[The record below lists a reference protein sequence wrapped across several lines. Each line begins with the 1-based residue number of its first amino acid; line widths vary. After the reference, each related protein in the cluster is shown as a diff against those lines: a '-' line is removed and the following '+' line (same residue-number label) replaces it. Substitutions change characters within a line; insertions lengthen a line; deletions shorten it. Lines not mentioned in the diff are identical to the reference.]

1 MIVMDKAQR
10 SLDAAR
16 RKYRR
21 AFNRGYSL
29 AARGDDEK
37 GHSILVKA
45 NAELKA
51 AEAAFAQARKENA
64 ELFSVRERRAG
75 RRFQPT

>member
-10 SLDAAR
+10 SLEKAR

-21 AFNRGYSL
+21 SYNRGYSIYE
-29 AARGDDEK
+29 RGYYDK
-37 GHSILVKA
+37 GHAILIKA

-51 AEAAFAQARKENA
+51 AEAAFAKAREENS
-64 ELFSVRERRAG
+64 ELFSVLERRAG